1 MVLKAN
7 RQKSS
12 SSSSAIAIDAAV
24 ADPPAKKSKKEP
36 LNSARSSMPTREP
49 STSATS
55 SMPTKEPST
64 YATSSMP
71 PPNPRS
77 ETRTPTPNVDNVSE
91 YSYDFNDM
99 DDILLPAPSGARIS
113 AAAVGTESVTPA
125 TASRNTNPF
134 LPTVLFDLVLE
145 GGIIVPPKR
154 NPNYSP
160 DELTL
165 LARMGEDSMN
175 DQLWVSNIYEYY
187 IVVSLLLLTSCITAP
202 ISWNKSS
209 FLC

>member
-1 MVLKAN
+1 
-7 RQKSS
+7 
-12 SSSSAIAIDAAV
+12 
-24 ADPPAKKSKKEP
+24 
-36 LNSARSSMPTREP
+36 
-49 STSATS
+49 
-55 SMPTKEPST
+55 
-64 YATSSMP
+64 MP

-77 ETRTPTPNVDNVSE
+77 ETRTPTQNVDNGSE
-91 YSYDFNDM
+91 YLCDFDDM
-99 DDILLPAPSGARIS
+99 DDILLPARIS

-125 TASRNTNPF
+125 TASKNANPF

-202 ISWNKSS
+202 ISWNKCS